1 MRKRIESGHQN
12 PQLCFRATRVS
23 NWVPTKA
30 GFGRMSEVDV
40 GVLGA
45 DVGWLGA
52 AQGIV
57 VCAVVWQL
65 GAWREV
71 VAGVECRMMK

>member
-1 MRKRIESGHQN
+1 
-12 PQLCFRATRVS
+12 
-23 NWVPTKA
+23 
-30 GFGRMSEVDV
+30 MSEVDV